1 MIINFFKE
9 ISQIVKYLRAAKAN
23 PNITFYSESG
33 IYYQNFRGPI
43 EEIFSQSD
51 FNILYIT
58 SDLSDIVW
66 DLNDSRLMPF
76 YINKLIP
83 FIFPF
88 INTKVLV
95 MTMADLD
102 KFHVKR
108 SINKVNH
115 IYMFHSTQSVHVQ
128 YNKGAFDCYDTIFCV
143 GPHHVE
149 EIRKTEE
156 IYNLPPKLLI
166 NVGYSWLED
175 IEKKYQKSLLKRINS
190 KMKILIA
197 PTWSEGNILETCIE
211 TIIEKLLPLPYEIIV
226 RPHPE
231 FIKRQGERIKEI
243 KDKYKNHANL
253 FMETESSNS
262 TNILESNILITD
274 WSGIAIEYAWGMFK
288 PVIYIDTPKKIHNQD
303 YEKIGIVPLEDQIR
317 ELNGIVL
324 KTSNCD
330 SINVEIE
337 KALQLKEEK
346 RERLLNLRNKHIF
359 NWGESSNVAADY
371 IINYCNKN

>member
-1 MIINFFKE
+1 MGLIRE
-9 ISQIVKYLRAAKAN
+9 IANARRYFSAAKAA
-23 PNITFYSESG
+23 PDISFYSESG
-33 IYYQNFRGPI
+33 IYYQNYKGTI
-43 EEIFSQSD
+43 EAILDKSEFK
-51 FNILYIT
+51 ILYIT
-58 SDLSDIVW
+58 SDSEDPVW

-166 NVGYSWLED
+166 NVGF
-175 IEKKYQKSLLKRINS
+175 
-190 KMKILIA
+190 
-197 PTWSEGNILETCIE
+197 NI
-211 TIIEKLLPLPYEIIV
+211 P
-226 RPHPE
+226 
-231 FIKRQGERIKEI
+231 F
-243 KDKYKNHANL
+243 
-253 FMETESSNS
+253 
-262 TNILESNILITD
+262 
-274 WSGIAIEYAWGMFK
+274 SG
-288 PVIYIDTPKKIHNQD
+288 
-303 YEKIGIVPLEDQIR
+303 L
-317 ELNGIVL
+317 
-324 KTSNCD
+324 
-330 SINVEIE
+330 
-337 KALQLKEEK
+337 
-346 RERLLNLRNKHIF
+346 
-359 NWGESSNVAADY
+359 
-371 IINYCNKN
+371 